1 MEAPLTIL
9 YTANLRGELAFAPR
23 LFSYLRGLRAQA
35 AEAGSPV
42 LLVDLGGSA
51 DMQVW
56 HNAVT
61 GGRSSLFALDAM
73 GYDAANATHLHP
85 QNIARMQPAC
95 RMALL
100 GEGDARRIR
109 GARVFVPPLPEGNP
123 ATLNI
128 VLIPSDETAFDPD
141 ARVLM
146 LQGIALGQVGAARV
160 SFGPKGA
167 ALASA
172 AVYDVPA
179 ATPPDPTVTGAIE
192 FILSEADYVMR
203 KAQGRT

>member
-1 MEAPLTIL
+1 VEAPLTIL
-9 YTANLRGELAFAPR
+9 YTANLRGELGFAPR
-23 LFSYLRGLRAQA
+23 LFTMLKGMKGQAAQA
-35 AEAGSPV
+35 GSAA
-42 LLVDLGGSA
+42 LLLDLGGSA

-85 QNIARMQPAC
+85 QNIAKMQPSC

-100 GEGDARRIR
+100 GEGQSRRLK
-109 GARVFVPPLPEGNP
+109 GARLFVPPQPDGNP

-128 VLIPSDETAFDPD
+128 VLIPSDATAFDPD

-146 LQGIALGQVGAARV
+146 LQNIALGQVGAAQIT
-160 SFGPKGA
+160 FGPKGA
-167 ALASA
+167 ALGSS

-179 ATPPDPTVTGAIE
+179 TTPPDPTVTGAIE

-203 KAQGRT
+203 KAQGR